1 MLQVAKSG
9 RHVLLSVESLVGSTR
24 RFSDSIYDLHR
35 EVGME
40 EIQGAIALAI
50 YTALPL
56 PAVIIAAC
64 TVGRI

>member
-40 EIQGAIALAI
+40 ESQ
-50 YTALPL
+50 
-56 PAVIIAAC
+56 
-64 TVGRI
+64 